1 MALASRNDLR
11 LKWDSWPE
19 RLDQVQADRRFELVS
34 RMDFHREF
42 YPVLEQGGGSVWESW
57 GCVVLSAKVG
67 CFLYW
72 QSHPRVSQSPKLNRV
87 GRT

>member
-1 MALASRNDLR
+1 MALASRNDLH

-19 RLDQVQADRRFELVS
+19 RLGQVQADRIFEPVS
-34 RMDFHREF
+34 RMDLHREF
-42 YPVLEQGGGSVWESW
+42 YQVLEQGGGLVWESW

-67 CFLYW
+67 RFRYW
-72 QSHPRVSQSPKLNRV
+72 QSHPRVFPSQKLNRV